1 MTHLQQANLCKS
13 IFFHPVNEQ
22 EIILCYFVVFHHQC
36 SLPESSVSGEQ
47 PPLSLGSGDEGSWIQ
62 LEESEAQPTLWV
74 PDHAATNC
82 AKCDTQFWIANR
94 KHHCR

>member
-1 MTHLQQANLCKS
+1 MNKR
-13 IFFHPVNEQ
+13 
-22 EIILCYFVVFHHQC
+22 EIILCYIIVFHHQC

-47 PPLSLGSGDEGSWIQ
+47 PRLSLGSGDEGSWIQ

-94 KHHCR
+94 KHHCRLLLSQY